1 MEAFSGTD
9 NVLGIQ
15 VDNSLPGELFEKSAG
30 IIAIIIA
37 GDTIVC
43 HVRCLNGHYR
53 VSSEPRM
60 ISTGSLISP
69 R

>member
-1 MEAFSGTD
+1 MLYLSELRECDCLLNNFLRDG

-15 VDNSLPGELFEKSAG
+15 LTTVFQCLSSS

-43 HVRCLNGHYR
+43 HVRASMGT
-53 VSSEPRM
+53 
-60 ISTGSLISP
+60 ISIPLSKNA
-69 R
+69 